1 MLTVLLT
8 LICILIPAVSAM
20 LIKICILY
28 KSTEEI
34 LSGFRRSL
42 EEDTN
47 VLIDISSRDP
57 HMRRLAAEIN
67 GQLRLLRSER
77 RRCQQGDRELK
88 EAVTN
93 ISHDLRTP
101 LTAISGYL
109 DLLEEE
115 PLSEK
120 QRAYFG
126 RIRDRAEAMSAL
138 TEELFTYSVIISP
151 QELKVRELDVVRVLE
166 ESLLSF
172 YAVLQK
178 RGITPTLSLPD
189 KPVLRLLDPGAL
201 SRIFSNLISN
211 ALKYADGDF
220 SVCMTED
227 CLITFSN
234 TAASLDAVSVGQLF
248 DRFYTVEAGR
258 NASGLGLSIAKNLT
272 KQMGG
277 TIAAHYRDNRLH
289 ITLQFP

>member
-1 MLTVLLT
+1 MLTVLL
-8 LICILIPAVSAM
+8 ILIGILMITVSA
-20 LIKICILY
+20 LLVKIHILH
-28 KSTEEI
+28 KSAREI
-34 LSGFRRSL
+34 TDGFRDRLSG
-42 EEDTN
+42 DTN
-47 VLIDISSRDP
+47 VLLDISSRDR
-57 HMRRLAAEIN
+57 HMRNLAAQIN
-67 GQLRLLRSER
+67 GQLRLLRGER
-77 RRCQQGDRELK
+77 HRFQQGDRELK

-109 DLLEEE
+109 DLLEREA
-115 PLSEK
+115 LSPEQK
-120 QRAYFG
+120 RYFDC
-126 RIRDRAEAMSAL
+126 IRNRTERMKAL
-138 TEELFTYSVIISP
+138 TEELFTYSVITSP
-151 QELKVRELDVVRVLE
+151 QELKAKEVDVVRVLE

-201 SRIFSNLISN
+201 GRIFSNLISN

-234 TAASLDAVSVGQLF
+234 TAASLDAVSVGRLF
-248 DRFYTVEAGR
+248 DRFYTVESGR
-258 NASGLGLSIAKNLT
+258 SASGLGLSIAKNLT

-277 TIAAHYRDNRLH
+277 TIAAQYRDNRLY